1 METVVPDQP
10 VVDPAVAHP
19 SPRWSLGLRVGF
31 RLAFIYFGLYVIST
45 QMLNSLVILPFAFI
59 PNLGSLGWTRTA
71 VAWVAHHVF
80 RANYAFPTT
89 LTGSGDRTVDWVLNA
104 IILAIAIAGA
114 GLWSI
119 VDRRRPNH
127 AALHKWFQV
136 FVRFALGATMISYGM
151 LKVFPLQM
159 SYPNLTRLLEPYGS
173 FSPMGVLWASIGAAP
188 GYERFA
194 GSMELMAGILLF
206 VPRLSTL
213 GAMVAFADAVQ
224 IFLLNM
230 TYDVPVKLFAF
241 QLILMSLYLL
251 APETP
256 RLTRAVILNGSAG
269 PSPVP
274 PLARRKA
281 VALTLTLVQ
290 ILYGGYIV
298 AMHYWPSKR
307 SWASV
312 TAPKPP
318 LYGIWTVEQMTVDG
332 VERAPLVS
340 DYGRWRRIVIQNS
353 TTVWFQ
359 RMDDSFVTYASKTDV
374 SARTLTL
381 NRPGDQS
388 STTVFSYQQPDADQ
402 LVLDG
407 TMNGHRIALS
417 TRLFDR
423 SRFQLV
429 SRGFHW
435 IQENPFNK

>member
-1 METVVPDQP
+1 METVVPDRP
-10 VVDPAVAHP
+10 FDPAVASP
-19 SPRWSLGLRVGF
+19 SPRWSLALRVGF

-45 QMLNSLVILPFAFI
+45 QMLNSLVILPFAYI
-59 PNLGSLGWTRTA
+59 PNLGSLRSTQRA
-71 VAWVAHHVF
+71 VVWVAHHVF
-80 RANYAFPTT
+80 QANYEFPTT

-104 IILAIAIAGA
+104 CLLAIAIVGA
-114 GLWSI
+114 GLWSL

-127 AALHKWFQV
+127 AVLHTWFQV
-136 FVRFALGATMISYGM
+136 FVRFSLGATMISYGM
-151 LKVFPLQM
+151 LKAFPLQM
-159 SYPNLTRLLEPYGS
+159 SYPNLTRLLEPYGN

-251 APETP
+251 APEMP

-269 PSPVP
+269 PSPIR
-274 PLARRKA
+274 PLARRRA

-290 ILYGGYIV
+290 VFYGGYIV
-298 AMHYWPSKR
+298 AMHYWPSKK

-312 TAPKPP
+312 SAPKPP
-318 LYGIWTVEQMTVDG
+318 LYGIWTVERMTVDG
-332 VERAPLVS
+332 VERAPLIS
-340 DYGRWRRIVIQNS
+340 DYGRWRRIVIQNGA
-353 TTVWFQ
+353 TVWFQ
-359 RMDDSFVTYASKTDV
+359 RMDDSFVTYPSRTDV

-381 NRPGDQS
+381 TRQGDQS
-388 STTVFSYQQPDADQ
+388 SNTVFSYQLLNPDQ

-407 TMNGHRIALS
+407 TMNGRRIELS

-423 SRFQLV
+423 SGFQLV

-435 IQENPFNK
+435 IQEHPFNK